1 MLRDVRVFV
10 WIQTEYEEH
19 PYKEKQ
25 KREAQTPSRL
35 LTEAERMRREET
47 EGGEWCLGMKSEAAE
62 EKTM

>member
-1 MLRDVRVFV
+1 MRVYV

-35 LTEAERMRREET
+35 PTEAERMRREET
-47 EGGEWCLGMKSEAAE
+47 EGGKWCLGMKSEASE